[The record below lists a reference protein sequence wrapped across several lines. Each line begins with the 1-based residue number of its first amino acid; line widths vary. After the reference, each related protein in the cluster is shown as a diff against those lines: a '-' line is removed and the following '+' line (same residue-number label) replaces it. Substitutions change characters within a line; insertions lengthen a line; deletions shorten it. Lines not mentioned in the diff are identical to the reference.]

1 MRKSIALFVL
11 LNGIYLVANGQ
22 KEYNNWFFG
31 AGCGL
36 DFSAGAPVYLPGG
49 QISTDEGCSAMS
61 DKNGNLLM
69 YTDGLKVLDKTHNI
83 MPNGS
88 GLQGNS
94 SSTQSALIVPAPGS
108 NTLYY
113 IFTTAGNADAN
124 YNIVDMTLNG
134 GMGDVTIKNSLI
146 FSGTTERVCAV
157 KHANGVDYWILFH
170 VVNSNEY
177 KAYLLTSAGLNLVPV
192 ITNIGTVHTGGGD
205 DIGYMKP
212 NFQGTKIAIGVRYQD
227 MFDLLDFDNTTGVLS
242 NVISLSPYPYAY
254 GVEFSLDGK
263 ILYTSNGLGAGTI
276 NQFDIT
282 SGNAATINASVYLVA
297 NVTSLAI
304 GCLQMGPDLKIY
316 QTAWG
321 NNQIGC
327 INNPGVLG
335 VGCNFIGNTINMPT
349 QGRAGLPNC
358 IPDLFKTVTVTNLC
372 FGDTTFFTLSD
383 TGSILVASWN
393 FDDPN
398 SGNNTSSNI
407 NTSHLFSAPGNY
419 SVQFITVNQ
428 SLASDTQYIDVTI
441 IAPPAI
447 SLGNDTTLCNGQSLL
462 LNAGNGFAN
471 YLWQNGN
478 TTATY
483 TATVSGNYNVNVIS
497 VDGCKSSDSIDVTFI
512 VCAGPVAA
520 LSSSDTLWC
529 DKTCIDFFDLSQN
542 DPTSWTWY
550 FQGASPSTSTDQNPT
565 GICYNNYGSFD
576 VTLVACNGI
585 SCDSLF
591 LDDFVTEFQL
601 PTAPVISFIN
611 DTLFSTPAFAYQW
624 YNINNINVVLSTQN
638 YFVPTVDGS
647 YFVLISDSN
656 GCTVPSTTFGFYT
669 GLFQNSILQNSV
681 SIIEA
686 SANQFDVT
694 FHRTNSSSCAIKIY
708 DTKGSEVFEKALQNF
723 DAGKTFRLDLSSL
736 SKGLYIIEIVNSNI
750 DQKQKLIIK

>member
-11 LNGIYLVANGQ
+11 LNCIYLVANGQ

-49 QISTDEGCSAMS
+49 QINTLEGCSVMS

-69 YTDGLKVLDKTHNI
+69 YTDGTSVYDKTHSQ
-83 MPNGS
+83 MPNGF
-88 GLQGNS
+88 GLQGDYT
-94 SSTQSALIVPAPGS
+94 STQSALIVPAPGS
-108 NTLYY
+108 NSLYY
-113 IFTTAGNADAN
+113 IFTTAYFKDAF
-124 YNIVDMTLNG
+124 YNIVDMTLNNG
-134 GMGDVTIKNSLI
+134 KGDVTNKNTHI
-146 FSGTTERVCAV
+146 FTNTTERLCAIR
-157 KHANGVDYWILFH
+157 HANGVDYWILFH
-170 VVNSNEY
+170 GWNSNEF
-177 KAYLLTSAGLNLVPV
+177 KAYLLTSAGLNLAPV
-192 ITNIGTVHTGGGD
+192 STWIGIVHNSTGD
-205 DIGYMKP
+205 YAGYMKP
-212 NFQGTKIAIGVRYQD
+212 NFQGTKIAMGVYLKD
-227 MFDLLDFDNTTGVLS
+227 MFELLDFDNATGVLS

-263 ILYTSNGLGAGTI
+263 LLYTSNGNSSGTI
-276 NQFDIT
+276 YQFDIS
-282 SGNAATINASVYLVA
+282 SGNATTINASAYLVG
-297 NVTSLAI
+297 NVSSNSL
-304 GCLQMGPDLKIY
+304 GCIQMGPDFKIY
-316 QTAWG
+316 QTALS

-327 INNPGVLG
+327 INNPGMLG
-335 VGCNFIGNTINMPT
+335 VGCNFNGNTIIMPT
-349 QGRAGLPNC
+349 QGQAGLPNC

-393 FDDPN
+393 FNDPN
-398 SGNNTSSNI
+398 SGNNTSSSI

-441 IAPPAI
+441 IAPPVI

-462 LNAGNGFAN
+462 LNAGNGFSN

-497 VDGCKSSDSIDVTFI
+497 ADGCKASDSIDVTFI

-542 DPTSWTWY
+542 NPTSWTWY

-565 GICYNNYGSFD
+565 GVCYNNYGSFD
-576 VTLVACNGI
+576 VTLVACNAL
-585 SCDSLF
+585 SCDSLY

-601 PTAPVISFIN
+601 PIAPVISLIN
-611 DTLFSTPAFAYQW
+611 DTLFSTPAYAYQW
-624 YNINNINVVLSTQN
+624 YNINNINVVLGTQN
-638 YFVPTVDGS
+638 YFVPAVDGS

-656 GCTVPSTTFGFYT
+656 GCSVPSQSFGFYT
-669 GLFQNSILQNSV
+669 AINESQYSNLYVLSPNPANDLLQISAATNEEYSF
-681 SIIEA
+681 SIIDYTGRE
-686 SANQFDVT
+686 VIK
-694 FHRTNSSSCAIKIY
+694 SSS
-708 DTKGSEVFEKALQNF
+708 FESVA
-723 DAGKTFRLDLSSL
+723 
-736 SKGLYIIEIVNSNI
+736 NI
-750 DQKQKLIIK
+750 DISKLSYGIYTIIITDKNRVIPLSFFKQ